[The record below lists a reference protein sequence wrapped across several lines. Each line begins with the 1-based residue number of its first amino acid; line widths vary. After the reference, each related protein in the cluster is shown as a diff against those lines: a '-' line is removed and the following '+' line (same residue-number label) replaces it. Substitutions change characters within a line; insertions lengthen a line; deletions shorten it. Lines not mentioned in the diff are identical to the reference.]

1 VAGATDDSGPVLL
14 PIGQDTQPTQ
24 PLPLAPVEPAP
35 AEPGRI
41 ARAAVVIAIGNLA
54 SRALGLIR
62 ETVKADLFGATG
74 MVSAL
79 EAATAI
85 PTALYNLL
93 IGGVISSALV
103 PVFIEYTPKGRRED
117 LWYLA
122 SSLMTLVT
130 VVLAVLVIFSELMAA
145 WVVRLPSGG
154 LAAEFLEVGARMLRV
169 SMPAVIFMTL
179 SGILSGLLYALKRF
193 TLPAFAAVAVN
204 ACVVGTALLFGRRW
218 GVMSIAVGQLV
229 GTVAQVLL
237 QLPGLRDARLR
248 PIFNLRHPGL
258 RRIGKLYAP
267 LMLSLVVGEVAMLL
281 SFNLASRTGE
291 ESVAWMRYAAQLI
304 QLPLG
309 LVATAISF
317 AILPTLS
324 RQAQASLSPLQRPG
338 RERPAGQD
346 LWGKGLKR
354 NEPFLATLAQGI
366 KLVLI
371 LIVPATIGLF
381 VLAEPVIGLVF
392 EHGDFDFHDTV
403 YTAQALRFALLG
415 LVFASIDWPLNFAF
429 YAHQDTLTPALVG
442 LAAVGV
448 YVVVAL
454 TPTLFGPLTLNG
466 LILASSMQWA
476 SHALIMLWLLNRR
489 MGGLHGQGMLRLL
502 LKTFIASAGMGAV
515 AWLVAETL
523 PQSLP
528 PGSLV
533 SEVIVVGGAAA
544 VGFTVYV
551 ALMTCLRADSG
562 GLAQGLLRRRRP

>member
-1 VAGATDDSGPVLL
+1 MTSDTGPLLL
-14 PIGQDTQPTQ
+14 PVGQDTTPTQ
-24 PLPLAPVEPAP
+24 PLPLAPVELPP
-35 AEPGRI
+35 AEAGRI
-41 ARAAVVIAIGNLA
+41 AWAAVIIAIGNLT

-85 PTALYNLL
+85 PASLYNLL

-103 PVFIEYTPKGRRED
+103 PVFYEYTPEGRRED
-117 LWYLA
+117 LWYLT
-122 SSLMTLVT
+122 SSLMTLT
-130 VVLAVLVIFSELMAA
+130 TIVLVVLVILSELLAA
-145 WVVRLPSGG
+145 WVVKLPSGG

-179 SGILSGLLYALKRF
+179 SGILTGLLYALRRF
-193 TLPAFAAVAVN
+193 TLPAFTAVAVN

-218 GVMSIAVGQLV
+218 GVMSMAVGYLL
-229 GTVAQVLL
+229 GAMAQVLL

-248 PIFNLRHPGL
+248 PVFSLHHPGL
-258 RRIGKLYAP
+258 LRIGKLYVP
-267 LMLSLVVGEVAMLL
+267 LMLSLIVGEMAAIL
-281 SFNLASRTGE
+281 SFNLASHTGE

-324 RQAQASLSPLQRPG
+324 QQALASLNPVAGGS
-338 RERPAGQD
+338 EPAGQD
-346 LWGKGLKR
+346 RVVKDLKR
-354 NEPFLATLAQGI
+354 DGPFLATLAQGI

-371 LIVPATIGLF
+371 LIIPATVGLF
-381 VLAEPVIGLVF
+381 VLARPVVGLIF
-392 EHGDFDFHDTV
+392 EHGDFDSHDTV

-415 LVFASIDWPLNFAF
+415 LVFAAIDWPLNFAF

-448 YVVVAL
+448 YIVTAL

-466 LILASSMQWA
+466 LILASSVQWA

-489 MGGLHGQGMLRLL
+489 MGGLHGHGMLRLL
-502 LKTFIASAGMGAV
+502 SKALVASAAMGAV
-515 AWLVAETL
+515 TWLVAETL
-523 PQSLP
+523 SQSLP
-528 PGSLV
+528 HGSLA
-533 SEVIVVGGAAA
+533 SELIVVGGAAA
-544 VGFTVYV
+544 IGFAVYV
-551 ALMTCLRADSG
+551 ALMALLRADSG
-562 GLAQGLLRRRRP
+562 GLVRGLLERPSA